1 MRRREV
7 VVTGL
12 AALALSRPSGAA
24 ALAGVGWLTA
34 QRAPSLAPNVE
45 AFRAGLAEHGYREG
59 QNLRIEFRY
68 GDDAVDRVPELA
80 ADLIKAEVSVIVAQ
94 GAAAGVAQRLNLPVP
109 LVFVTSGDPITAG
122 FADSLTRPRGNF
134 TGMTFMAV
142 EMNGKRLELLRE
154 MLPEVRRIAVIAYP
168 DHPGEHLERAAI
180 EDAGRRL
187 GFAISYFHTRNPD
200 ELTRALETM
209 AADVPQAV
217 CVLSDGFAVQNRE
230 RIIGFGMEMKVPVVS
245 GWQVFA
251 QSGALFIY
259 GPRLLDTYRRLAAYV
274 DSILKGIKPSNLP
287 IERPSRFEFVVNLR
301 AAKALGLTVPES
313 VLVQADEVIE

>member
-1 MRRREV
+1 
-7 VVTGL
+7 
-12 AALALSRPSGAA
+12 
-24 ALAGVGWLTA
+24 
-34 QRAPSLAPNVE
+34 VE

-109 LVFVTSGDPITAG
+109 VVFVTSGDPITAG

-274 DSILKGIKPSNLP
+274 DSILKGIKPSDLP